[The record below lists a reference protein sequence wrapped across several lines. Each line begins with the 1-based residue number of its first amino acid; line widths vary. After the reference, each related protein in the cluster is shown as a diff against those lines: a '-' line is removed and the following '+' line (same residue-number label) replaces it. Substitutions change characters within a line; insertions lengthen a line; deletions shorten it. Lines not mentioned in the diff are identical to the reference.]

1 MQSVKITKCI
11 FLFQTTLPAKMTIT
25 EVFPNNAT
33 VPKTTENKTE
43 DAAGNTSNNSSTN
56 NNVLN
61 LLGLQQ
67 PSNSTENTI
76 NETANAATLQ
86 PTIRG
91 GMTAEVE

>member
-1 MQSVKITKCI
+1 
-11 FLFQTTLPAKMTIT
+11 MTIT

-43 DAAGNTSNNSSTN
+43 DVTGNSNNSSSN

-61 LLGLQQ
+61 FLGLQQ
-67 PSNSTENTI
+67 PNSTEGAI
-76 NETANAATLQ
+76 NETASAATLQ

-91 GMTAEVE
+91 GMTAEVRVLPGEFPMSAR

>member
-1 MQSVKITKCI
+1 
-11 FLFQTTLPAKMTIT
+11 MTIT

-43 DAAGNTSNNSSTN
+43 DATGNSNNSSSN

-61 LLGLQQ
+61 FLGLQQ
-67 PSNSTENTI
+67 PSNSTENAI
-76 NETANAATLQ
+76 NETASAATLQ

-91 GMTAEVE
+91 GMTAEVRVN